1 LITRGRIR
9 PVPDKAQRRNSLAAV
24 RITLGRQHEIDRVT
38 CRIHGSVQVR
48 PVASDPDVRFVHPPG
63 TIGMPEFATEAL
75 IQNRCIALDPAPDR
89 DVIHRQATLHHH
101 LLQVPVTQRIAQV
114 PSDAK
119 YYDHVLEVSP
129 AEQHRPVLPHR
140 ITLAEPPQA
149 VCNRSD
155 ATTQLPRTSR
165 ARWAVPRQRIR
176 KPFGVDRG

>member
-1 LITRGRIR
+1 
-9 PVPDKAQRRNSLAAV
+9 
-24 RITLGRQHEIDRVT
+24 
-38 CRIHGSVQVR
+38 
-48 PVASDPDVRFVHPPG
+48 
-63 TIGMPEFATEAL
+63 MPEFATEAL
-75 IQNRCIALDPAPDR
+75 IQNRCIALDLAPDR
-89 DVIHRQATLHHH
+89 DVIHRQARLHHH

-155 ATTQLPRTSR
+155 LADVISYLL
-165 ARWAVPRQRIR
+165 
-176 KPFGVDRG
+176 GGL